1 MKDGRR
7 ILTWSIFVLGFCC
20 AGRPEDASSHVRA
33 EPDKTAGPRLTD
45 QRDVST
51 WFEGIDC
58 NCNTILLLIITISCQ
73 NRHKNVMS
81 LLSLRMLM
89 TGFLRDPEET
99 LEMERDA
106 KFLAR
111 RQELMQSALILG
123 HTNSIPTLNL
133 KRGTAAQQQ
142 EGLPKAGLLLES
154 LVFNSRVLVERSQ
167 GGYVVEKSKAAAADA
182 SDANHFCK
190 QQQQQQL
197 QMEHMATDDSG
208 KMSTN
213 SGFSVKQG
221 VCLTPFCF
229 RTKRLLISISLALP
243 LCHLS
248 SAVAPEFVLILN
260 TGCAWIARHLI
271 IANFL
276 WGSLSYLVM
285 DMWKLLVWGF

>member
-1 MKDGRR
+1 
-7 ILTWSIFVLGFCC
+7 
-20 AGRPEDASSHVRA
+20 
-33 EPDKTAGPRLTD
+33 
-45 QRDVST
+45 
-51 WFEGIDC
+51 
-58 NCNTILLLIITISCQ
+58 
-73 NRHKNVMS
+73 MS
-81 LLSLRMLM
+81 LLSLCMLM

-142 EGLPKAGLLLES
+142 QGLPKAGLLLES
-154 LVFNSRVLVERSQ
+154 LLFNSRLLVERSQ
-167 GGYVVEKSKAAAADA
+167 GGYVVEKSEAAAAVA
-182 SDANHFCK
+182 SGANHFCK
-190 QQQQQQL
+190 QQQL

-213 SGFSVKQG
+213 SGFSMKQG

-243 LCHLS
+243 FCHLS

-276 WGSLSYLVM
+276 
-285 DMWKLLVWGF
+285 